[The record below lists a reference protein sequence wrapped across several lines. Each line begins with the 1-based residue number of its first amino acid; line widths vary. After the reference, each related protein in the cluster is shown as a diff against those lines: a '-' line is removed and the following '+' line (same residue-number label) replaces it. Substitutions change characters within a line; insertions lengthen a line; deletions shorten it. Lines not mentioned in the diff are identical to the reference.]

1 MPTYDIKVKVT
12 YYYQVEAKDDLEA
25 ENQGWLYEEHPYS
38 AEVESINVSEQDEE
52 YMVECVASINDDST
66 LNK

>member
-52 YMVECVASINDDST
+52 YEEGEVGNLEDE
-66 LNK
+66 